1 VWEFAG
7 RVFVEFVVE
16 FVYLGAGA
24 DEGFAA
30 GGGEGVEAAPTA
42 GDAAECGLEE
52 AGALEAVEEGVES
65 SGTDAVAMVG
75 ELLHHGEAEDGLMR
89 GMGQHVDADEAEVE
103 FALMLDHG
111 LYVNSF
117 MMRRGYDVIEIR

>member
-1 VWEFAG
+1 
-7 RVFVEFVVE
+7 
-16 FVYLGAGA
+16 
-24 DEGFAA
+24 
-30 GGGEGVEAAPTA
+30 
-42 GDAAECGLEE
+42 
-52 AGALEAVEEGVES
+52 
-65 SGTDAVAMVG
+65 MVG